1 MKLLLNQTM
10 KLLLTL
16 ALAGAAAGLSAAN
29 WPLTETGGQKLANSG
44 TEPGLS
50 GYLGISSKAD
60 ELDAKMT
67 GYEGILCD
75 GKTTATIPDNPFFSF
90 SDAEGFT
97 LSIEVKPLEELSEA
111 RRSRYQILT
120 KGADSRQGGWQL
132 RIRNQKTFGH
142 FYLEF
147 FMFPPGRGKAGTMF
161 NVSIPIIS
169 QEWMK
174 ITVTMDRKE
183 CRIYVNDTEQGKF
196 PCRELPPF
204 CSEPIRIGIYSRGG
218 RFGFPAQFRNLVI
231 ERRAVTP
238 ASASGKKYQTLR

>member
-1 MKLLLNQTM
+1 M

-16 ALAGAAAGLSAAN
+16 ALAAASAGLSAAN
-29 WPLTETGGQKLANSG
+29 WPFTETEGRNLFNRGP
-44 TEPGLS
+44 EPGLS
-50 GYLGISSKAD
+50 GYPGITSKAD

-67 GYEGILCD
+67 GQEGILCD
-75 GKTTATIPDNPFFSF
+75 GKTTATIPSSPFFSF
-90 SDAEGFT
+90 ADAEGFT

-132 RIRNQKTFGH
+132 RIRNKKTFGA

-147 FMFPPGRGKAGTMF
+147 FMFPPGRVKTGTMF
-161 NVSIPIIS
+161 DVSIPIIP

-183 CRIYVNDTEQGKF
+183 CRIYVNDTERGKF

-204 CSEPIRIGIYSRGG
+204 CSEPVRIGIYSPGG
-218 RFGFPAQFRNLVI
+218 RFGFPAQFRNLII
-231 ERRAVTP
+231 ERKAVSPNATTVN
-238 ASASGKKYQTLR
+238 KR

>member
-1 MKLLLNQTM
+1 M
-10 KLLLTL
+10 L
-16 ALAGAAAGLSAAN
+16 ALAAAATGLSAAN
-29 WPLTETGGQKLANSG
+29 WPLTEKSGQELANSG

-50 GYLGISSKAD
+50 GYLGITSTAD

-67 GYEGILCD
+67 GGEGILCD
-75 GKTTATIPDNPFFSF
+75 GKTTATIPSSPFFSF
-90 SDAEGFT
+90 ADADGFT

-111 RRSRYQILT
+111 TRSRCQILT
-120 KGADSRQGGWQL
+120 KGADSRQGAWQL
-132 RIRNQKTFGH
+132 RIRNKKTFGP

-147 FMFPPGRGKAGTMF
+147 FMFPPGRGKIGTIF
-161 NVSIPIIS
+161 NVSIPIIP

-183 CRIYVNDTEQGKF
+183 CRIYVNDTERAKF
-196 PCRELPPF
+196 PCGELPPF

-231 ERRAVTP
+231 ERKAVTP
-238 ASASGKKYQTLR
+238 NSSSLK